1 MESKELG
8 VVIVFYNPTR
18 ENVNAAIK
26 LSEKH
31 HLVIVDNSEVNGN
44 YCIPQ
49 AKIIFLEGNQGI
61 ATALNIGIK
70 DLINDAYKYALLL
83 DQDSEP
89 EDSLILSL
97 LDHIRQ
103 SPEKVCLVS
112 PSYYDKAIGKKAEF
126 IICKEK
132 GIERQPAEGNLP
144 ISASYVI
151 TSGSMLKLSTLKKIG
166 LMKDELFIDF
176 VDIEWCLRARYF
188 GFEILGLP
196 WLTMTHEIGG
206 EPVRIAGRKYVNHS
220 PIRHYYYFR
229 NVFLLL
235 RLKHIHPQ
243 WKKYEVLKLLPRFIV
258 YAFFTKNRVNHIK
271 AMVSGIK
278 DGILGCSGKKR

>member
-1 MESKELG
+1 MDSKELG
-8 VVIVFYNPTR
+8 IVIVFYNPTR
-18 ENVNAAIK
+18 ENINAAIK

-31 HLVIVDNSEVNGN
+31 SLVIVDNSEINGS
-44 YCIPQ
+44 YHIPR

-89 EDSLILSL
+89 EDFLILSL
-97 LDHIRQ
+97 LDYIRE

-112 PSYYDKAIGKKAEF
+112 PAYYDKAIERKAEF
-126 IICKEK
+126 ILCKDNC
-132 GIERQPAEGNLP
+132 IERQPAEGNLP

-151 TSGSMLKLSTLKKIG
+151 TSGSMLKLSTLEKIG
-166 LMKDELFIDF
+166 LMKDDLFIDF

-188 GFEILGLP
+188 GYEILGLP

-206 EPVRIAGRKYVNHS
+206 EPVRIARKKYVNHS

-235 RLKHIHPQ
+235 RLKYIHPQ
-243 WKKYEVLKLLPRFIV
+243 WKKHEMLKLLPRFIV
-258 YAFFTKNRVNHIK
+258 YAFFTKNRLNHIK
-271 AMVSGIK
+271 AMITGIK
-278 DGILGCSGKKR
+278 DGVLGYSGKKR